1 MEKIEKQ
8 LLAYCHYYKGGQS
21 CQNTDPNAQMCW
33 RCEQYWVEQSNN
45 AYSGG
50 DTPLSGMLDE
60 YLRAGLRQ
68 FEQYDNVPIT
78 LKAVLFNRYCKYNDR
93 IDIPGFKNFYLEQY
107 HK

>member
-8 LLAYCHYYKGGQS
+8 LLAYCRYYKGGQK
-21 CQNTDPNAQMCW
+21 CQNADPNVQMCW
-33 RCEQYWVEQSNN
+33 RCEQYWVEQSKN
-45 AYSGG
+45 AYTGG

-68 FEQYDNVPIT
+68 FEEYDNVPIT
-78 LKAVLFNRYCKYNDR
+78 LKAVLLNRYCKYNDR
-93 IDIPGFKNFYLEQY
+93 IDIPGFKKFYLEQY